1 MSFQLGKFSFILFL
15 FLTIMLYPQPHNYSS
30 VLLFPALFLNRR
42 PECHTLFKTWLY
54 WEFLQWPKYFSFF
67 LSLFSFLIFI
77 FLPLS
82 TSFLFPEMY
91 PLIQKPSIVHQ
102 VVHCYSIITNKQ
114 TNRVFREP
122 HVLFCIRL
130 QILRCPFWPVS
141 PRPAN
146 KLPEE
151 TETSTN
157 FLNFP
162 SNARH
167 VSYDLTFCNIN
178 TKPPTL
184 EKGKKPLCIAIF
196 FKTQL
201 FTWEAVTRSKKSTW
215 HIVFMLRYDQK
226 MIKYIAIEMKVEG
239 PRLKIKDLNIDVTFP
254 YLSPVAVL
262 QI

>member
-1 MSFQLGKFSFILFL
+1 MAVLRIPTVAKIFL
-15 FLTIMLYPQPHNYSS
+15 FLS
-30 VLLFPALFLNRR
+30 
-42 PECHTLFKTWLY
+42 
-54 WEFLQWPKYFSFF
+54 FSFF
-67 LSLFSFLIFI
+67 VPNIYLSATEHQFSISWNV
-77 FLPLS
+77 S
-82 TSFLFPEMY
+82 TDSKTLHC
-91 PLIQKPSIVHQ
+91 PSSCSLLLH
-102 VVHCYSIITNKQ
+102 HYKQ

-157 FLNFP
+157 LLNFP

-167 VSYDLTFCNIN
+167 VSYDLTFFNIN

-239 PRLKIKDLNIDVTFP
+239 PRLKIKDLNINVTFP